1 MQLTTA
7 YKLLHQKMDRRLII
21 VTNRLPVYFNETK
34 KAMPVTA
41 GLAASMQTYLKC
53 LRDAQCNK
61 FTETLWVGVTG
72 CSGETWSA
80 AAEDIDH
87 DFYNYLPVHVDR
99 NAYHDYYHLISNTVI
114 WPLFHYFPSYAYYDF
129 DAYEQYIKVNEI
141 FAVTLIK
148 QVRDDDVIWIH
159 DYHLLPLAAM
169 LRKKLPGVS
178 IGFFLH
184 IPFPSYEII
193 RLMPKIW
200 QQELIR
206 GMLGADVIGF
216 HTTDYAVHFLE
227 TATSVLGIAHEQK
240 ALVYEGRSIKVDAFP
255 IGIDF
260 NKFHD
265 AFDKEEVVKLRTSLK
280 DSFES
285 RKIMFSIGK
294 LNYTRGIF
302 NRIKAFEYFL
312 SSSPEFKNKVV
323 FLLVIVPSA
332 DDFGKY
338 EEQKKMID
346 EAISNINS
354 TIGNISWQPIA
365 YQYRSLS
372 FDMSMALYTSAD
384 LALITPLRDGMN
396 LVSKEYV
403 AARKD
408 KQGVLVLSELAG
420 AAKELTG
427 ALLVNPNDLRETAA
441 KIKQGLVMPASEQA
455 LRMEAMQKRL
465 SEYDICT
472 WAENF
477 IHCVEKDCVTGIE
490 PARCDVR
497 EVTPTASS

>member
-1 MQLTTA
+1 
-7 YKLLHQKMDRRLII
+7 MDRRLII
-21 VTNRLPVYFNETK
+21 VTNRLPVYFNETG
-34 KAMPVTA
+34 KAMPVTG
-41 GLAASMQTYLKC
+41 GLAVSMRAYLTCIRDQQAS
-53 LRDAQCNK
+53 D
-61 FTETLWVGVTG
+61 FTEILWVGIAG
-72 CSGETWSA
+72 CSKESWPA
-80 AAEDIDH
+80 ASCDVDH

-99 NAYHDYYHLISNTVI
+99 KAYHDYYHLISNTVI

-129 DAYEQYIKVNEI
+129 DAYEQYIKVNET
-141 FAVTLIK
+141 FADTLIK
-148 QVRDDDVIWIH
+148 EIRDNDVIWIH
-159 DYHLLPLAAM
+159 DYHLLPLAGM
-169 LRKKLPGVS
+169 LRKKLPGIT

-193 RLMPKIW
+193 RLMPKPW
-200 QQELIR
+200 QHELLH

-216 HTTDYAVHFLE
+216 HTLDYAAHFLE
-227 TATSVLGIAHEQK
+227 TTQSVLGLDHKQK
-240 ALVYEGRSIKVDAFP
+240 TITYDGRSIKVDAFP

-260 NKFHD
+260 NKFEA
-265 AFDKEEVVKLRTSLK
+265 AFDKEEVVKQRSSLK
-280 DSFES
+280 DSFEN
-285 RKIMFSIGK
+285 RKIIFSVGK

-312 SSSPEFKNKVV
+312 SVSPEFKNKVV

-354 TIGNISWQPIA
+354 TIGNIGWQPIA

-372 FDMSMALYTSAD
+372 FDTSMALYTSAD

-396 LVSKEYV
+396 LVCKEYV

-408 KQGVLVLSELAG
+408 KKGVLVLSELAG
-420 AAKELTG
+420 AARELTG
-427 ALLVNPNDLRETAA
+427 ALLVNPNDLHETAE
-441 KIKQGLVMPASEQA
+441 KIKQGLLMTEDEQA
-455 LRMEAMQKRL
+455 LRMAVMQKRL

-472 WAENF
+472 WASDFLN
-477 IHCVEKDCVTGIE
+477 CLEKDRAALLDRLINTTS
-490 PARCDVR
+490 RCR
-497 EVTPTASS
+497 GLSHT